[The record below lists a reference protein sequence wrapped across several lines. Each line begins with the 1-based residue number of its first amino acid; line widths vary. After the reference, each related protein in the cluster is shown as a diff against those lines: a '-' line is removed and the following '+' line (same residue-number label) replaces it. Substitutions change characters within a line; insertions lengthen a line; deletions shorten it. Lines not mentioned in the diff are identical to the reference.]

1 MHQPGERE
9 LTMLANALP
18 LDVICVELNSL
29 K

>member
-1 MHQPGERE
+1 MHQSGERE

>member
-9 LTMLANALP
+9 LTMVANALP
-18 LDVICVELNSL
+18 LDVICVWLNNL